1 MIYSIDTSAILDGWV
16 RHYPPD
22 VFPALWDRIDELI
35 IDGKLR
41 ATEEVLFE
49 LKKKTDEV
57 YKWAKSKSALFVP
70 IDDDIQIAVA
80 NILQKHERLV
90 DARKNRSAADPFVI
104 ALAQLN
110 DCTVVTAEQPSNN
123 LSKPRIPDVCLAL
136 NIPSINLLQLV
147 REEGWKF

>member
-1 MIYSIDTSAILDGWV
+1 MIYSIDTSALLDGWV

-35 IDGKLR
+35 KDGKLR

-49 LKKKTDEV
+49 LEKKSDDV
-57 YKWAKSKSALFVP
+57 YKWVKSKSFLFVP
-70 IDDDIQIAVA
+70 IDDDIQITVRT
-80 NILQKHERLV
+80 ILHKHERLV

-110 DCTVVTAEQPSNN
+110 GCKVVTAELSSNN
-123 LSKPRIPDVCLAL
+123 LRKPHIPDVCRAL
-136 NIPSINLLQLV
+136 NIPSINFLQLV
-147 REEGWKF
+147 REEEWRF

>member
-1 MIYSIDTSAILDGWV
+1 VIYSIDTSAILDGWI

-22 VFPALWDRIDELI
+22 VFPALWDGIDELI
-35 IDGKLR
+35 TDGKLR

-57 YKWAKSKSALFVP
+57 YKWAKSRTDLFIP

-110 DCTVVTAEQPSNN
+110 GCKVVTAEQPSNN
-123 LSKPRIPDVCLAL
+123 LSKPRIPDVCIIL

-147 REEGWKF
+147 REEGWRF

>member
-16 RHYPPD
+16 RHYPQD
-22 VFPALWDRIDELI
+22 VFPALWNRIDELI
-35 IDGKLR
+35 TDGKLR

-57 YKWAKSKSALFVP
+57 YKWAKSRSALFVP

-110 DCTVVTAEQPSNN
+110 GCKVVTAEQLSNN
-123 LSKPRIPDVCLAL
+123 LGKPRMPDVCLAL

-147 REEGWKF
+147 REEGWRF